1 MKNKNKKNITRNS
14 LYRKNK
20 LFEYQSLELNKKDIS
35 KIINDVI
42 KLSKNPKDFIIS
54 FRKLVKFDLGL
65 CLIFTSLLEY
75 FSKTKEIRF
84 YFKKYLMPKD
94 KNIRNMFIQTGIF
107 QILCNKSTPNQK
119 G

>member
-1 MKNKNKKNITRNS
+1 MRKVYSLKKYCYYCNVIRTKYQIKKHLKNKNKKNITRNS

-65 CLIFTSLLEY
+65 CLILRAFWNILAKQKRFVFTS
-75 FSKTKEIRF
+75 
-84 YFKKYLMPKD
+84 
-94 KNIRNMFIQTGIF
+94 
-107 QILCNKSTPNQK
+107 KSI
-119 G
+119 